1 MSPNTDSSGSD
12 DGQTTNAPRTR
23 YRVPT
28 GEFHNRVD
36 AILDASPTI
45 RPTVKMSR
53 AEREGILSKIGTA
66 VRSLLPSGND
76 G

>member
-28 GEFHNRVD
+28 GELHNRVD

-45 RPTVKMSR
+45 RPTVKMSKV
-53 AEREGILSKIGTA
+53 EREGILAQLGKA
-66 VRSLLPSGND
+66 VRSLLPSGN
-76 G
+76 GG